1 MLVEGT
7 IIDRYF
13 LDVNDYVYEV
23 EMEAETVEVRGKGN
37 RNVGDYVCE
46 YAEETMGSLSFNA

>member
-7 IIDRYF
+7 IIDRYYLEF
-13 LDVNDYVYEV
+13 DEYVYEV
-23 EMEAETVEVRGKGN
+23 ETDSETIEVRGRGN

-46 YAEETMGSLSFNA
+46 HAEENMGSLMFNA

>member
-13 LDVNDYVYEV
+13 LAVNDYVYEV
-23 EMEAETVEVRGKGN
+23 EMEAETVEVRGKRN

-46 YAEETMGSLSFNA
+46 HAEENMGSLSFNA

>member
-7 IIDRYF
+7 IIDRYYLEF
-13 LDVNDYVYEV
+13 DEYVYEV
-23 EMEAETVEVRGKGN
+23 ETDSETIEVRGRGN

-46 YAEETMGSLSFNA
+46 HADENMGSLMFNA

>member
-23 EMEAETVEVRGKGN
+23 ETESETIEVRGKGN

-46 YAEETMGSLSFNA
+46 HADELGGSLMFVA

>member
-13 LDVNDYVYEV
+13 LAVNDYCYEV
-23 EMEAETVEVRGKGN
+23 ETETETLEVRGKGN

-46 YAEETMGSLSFNA
+46 HAEENRGSLSFNA